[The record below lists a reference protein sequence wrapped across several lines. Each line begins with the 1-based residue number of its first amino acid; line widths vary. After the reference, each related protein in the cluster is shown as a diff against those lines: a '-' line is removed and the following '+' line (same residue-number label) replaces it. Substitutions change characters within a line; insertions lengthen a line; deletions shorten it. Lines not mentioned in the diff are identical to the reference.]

1 MENLMGTHW
10 EHDGNKRKKKNIPS
24 HPFQKEK
31 NWTCHESIMSLAL
44 AAWNFY
50 FENSLSPIWPGLM
63 AWNSPKKEK
72 RKNSPLPNPRPKRKK
87 LGPSL
92 MHVEPFNGC
101 IATLVSKTVC
111 HHFWPG
117 LIALPKNTLPITRG

>member
-1 MENLMGTHW
+1 MELLF
-10 EHDGNKRKKKNIPS
+10 RKLIFG
-24 HPFQKEK
+24 H
-31 NWTCHESIMSLAL
+31 
-44 AAWNFY
+44 
-50 FENSLSPIWPGLM
+50 IWPGLM

-72 RKNSPLPNPRPKRKK
+72 RKNSPLPHPPLPRPSKEKK

-92 MHVEPFNGC
+92 MHVEPRIGC

-117 LIALPKNTLPITRG
+117 LIALPKNPLPIARG